1 MSMVSSKVL
10 YRLSKNEW
18 KIRSPRAE
26 VCLLKS
32 KTVAYNTHMW
42 NIVGHQHLLTF
53 FERAQK
59 SRYLSHAYLITG
71 PARIGKRTLAL
82 AFAQALLCT
91 QEQARPPGSPCGVC
105 PACLKVQS
113 RSHPDL
119 HIVEPED
126 GKRTVS
132 IDTIR
137 ALLLAAALQPQEGRY
152 NIFLLPDAELLT
164 LPAANAL
171 LKTLEEPAPHTI
183 LLLTASDEQLL
194 PTTIVSRCQV
204 LPVALVNAQEIQAAL
219 ETQWNITRERA
230 QELSLLAAGRPGWA
244 IAASQN
250 YELEEQRSSW
260 FQMMATLC
268 ESGPTQRIKI
278 AAQVAHDTEHLDDLL
293 STWLLWWREV
303 LLSSEGYHLPRSLEG
318 RKREQHT
325 RQLEPLAARR
335 VIDQIQEA
343 QRQLEQN
350 ANPRLVLETLLLELP
365 SFQNGEKLPAH

>member
-1 MSMVSSKVL
+1 
-10 YRLSKNEW
+10 
-18 KIRSPRAE
+18 
-26 VCLLKS
+26 
-32 KTVAYNTHMW
+32 MW
-42 NIVGHQHLLTF
+42 NIIGHQHLLAF
-53 FERAQK
+53 FEKAQK
-59 SRYLSHAYLITG
+59 SRYLSHAYLLTG
-71 PARIGKRTLAL
+71 PAQIGKRTLAL
-82 AFAQALLCT
+82 AFAQALLCA
-91 QEQARPPGSPCGVC
+91 QEQARSPGSPCGVC

-113 RSHPDL
+113 GSHPDL
-119 HIVEPED
+119 SIVEPEG
-126 GKRTVS
+126 GKKTVS

-137 ALLLAAALQPQEGRY
+137 ALLLAAALQPQVGRY
-152 NIFLLPDAELLT
+152 NIFLLPDAELLS

-204 LPVALVNAQEIQAAL
+204 LSVALVNAQEIQAAL
-219 ETQWNITRERA
+219 VTRWNIPQERA

-244 IAASQN
+244 ITASQN
-250 YELEEQRSSW
+250 QELEAQRSSW
-260 FQMMATLC
+260 FQIMATLC

-278 AAQVAHDTEHLDDLL
+278 AAQVVHDTEHLGDIL
-293 STWLLWWREV
+293 SVWILWWREA

-318 RKREQHT
+318 HKRDQYT

-335 VIDQIQEA
+335 VIEQIQEA

-365 SFQNGEKLPAH
+365 SLQDGKKLPAH